1 METIKELKDGDHF
14 HSQFLVNNI
23 SKGVTTQGR
32 SYLNITLQDSTGTI
46 EGKKWDVDED
56 DLEIFVVGNVVNVQG
71 EVLNYRDHLQVKI
84 ISGAPVNQDSID
96 VTRFVPTAPEA
107 EKDLEGDLRKYINSL
122 ADSDLKTIVK
132 HLLNKYKDR
141 YLIYPAAARNH
152 HAFASGLLYHSVSM
166 ARLAEAV
173 CQLYPE
179 INRDFVI
186 AGTLLHD
193 LGKVIELSGPIA
205 TKYTDEGKLLGHISI
220 MMAEIRLAS
229 EELHIH
235 GETPLLLEH
244 MILSHHTK
252 PEFGSPVGPMTLE
265 AQVLA
270 MIDDFDAKMNIINKA
285 TEGVAPGNWTER
297 IFAMDGRAF
306 YVPLY
311 EQNPNKKGE

>member
-14 HSQFLVNNI
+14 YSQFLVNNI

-46 EGKKWDVDED
+46 EAKKWDVDED
-56 DLEIFVVGNVVNVQG
+56 DLEVFVVGNIVNVQG
-71 EVLNYRDHLQVKI
+71 EALNYRDHLQVKI
-84 ISGAPVNQDSID
+84 ISGEPVAQDSVD
-96 VTRFVPTAPEA
+96 VTRFVPTAPES
-107 EKDLEGDLRKYINSL
+107 EKELEEDLRKFINSL
-122 ADSDLKTIVK
+122 AESDLKTIVK
-132 HLLNKYKDR
+132 YLLNKHKDR

-166 ARLAEAV
+166 ARLAEAA

-186 AGTLLHD
+186 AGTLIHD

-220 MMAEIRLAS
+220 MMAEIRLAA
-229 EELHIH
+229 EELHIQ

-252 PEFGSPVGPMTLE
+252 PEFGSPVGPMTRE

-270 MIDDFDAKMNIINKA
+270 MIDDFDAKMNIVNKA
-285 TEGVAPGNWTER
+285 VEGVEPGNWTER

-306 YVPLY
+306 YVPFY